1 MTSAPNHV
9 SITDEETIAAMEAAL
24 AAIIDVTERFE
35 ARKVITQAKE
45 LLMTHRKMTEPEAYR
60 WIQKTAMD
68 RRSPMVS
75 IAKTIIES
83 FGSDAGDQLTRVDA
97 LAFGE
102 PCCDDRHHPAVQLH
116 RPGRIPRLRALHP
129 SRSPRSTAAPA
140 GHAARRPAE
149 PPPISRPARR

>member
-9 SITDEETIAAMEAAL
+9 SITDEDTIAEMEAAL

-35 ARKVITQAKE
+35 ARKVITHAKE

-83 FGSDAGDQLTRVDA
+83 FGSDA
-97 LAFGE
+97 
-102 PCCDDRHHPAVQLH
+102 
-116 RPGRIPRLRALHP
+116 
-129 SRSPRSTAAPA
+129 ST
-140 GHAARRPAE
+140 
-149 PPPISRPARR
+149 S

>member
-9 SITDEETIAAMEAAL
+9 SITDEDTIAAMEAAL

-45 LLMTHRKMTEPEAYR
+45 LLMAHRKMTEPEAYR

-83 FGSDAGDQLTRVDA
+83 FGSDA
-97 LAFGE
+97 
-102 PCCDDRHHPAVQLH
+102 
-116 RPGRIPRLRALHP
+116 
-129 SRSPRSTAAPA
+129 ST
-140 GHAARRPAE
+140 
-149 PPPISRPARR
+149 S

>member
-45 LLMTHRKMTEPEAYR
+45 LLMAHRKMTEPEAYR

-83 FGSDAGDQLTRVDA
+83 FGSDA
-97 LAFGE
+97 
-102 PCCDDRHHPAVQLH
+102 
-116 RPGRIPRLRALHP
+116 
-129 SRSPRSTAAPA
+129 ST
-140 GHAARRPAE
+140 
-149 PPPISRPARR
+149 S

>member
-9 SITDEETIAAMEAAL
+9 TTDDEAIAAMEAAL

-35 ARKVITQAKE
+35 ARKVVMQAKE

-68 RRSPMVS
+68 RRSPMLS

-83 FGSDAGDQLTRVDA
+83 FTPDAGT
-97 LAFGE
+97 
-102 PCCDDRHHPAVQLH
+102 
-116 RPGRIPRLRALHP
+116 
-129 SRSPRSTAAPA
+129 S
-140 GHAARRPAE
+140 
-149 PPPISRPARR
+149 

>member
-45 LLMTHRKMTEPEAYR
+45 LLMTHRRMTEPEAYR

-75 IAKTIIES
+75 IAKTIVES
-83 FGSDAGDQLTRVDA
+83 FGSDAGA
-97 LAFGE
+97 
-102 PCCDDRHHPAVQLH
+102 
-116 RPGRIPRLRALHP
+116 
-129 SRSPRSTAAPA
+129 S
-140 GHAARRPAE
+140 
-149 PPPISRPARR
+149 

>member
-9 SITDEETIAAMEAAL
+9 TSTDDEAIAAMEAAL

-35 ARKVITQAKE
+35 ARKVVTQAKE

-68 RRSPMVS
+68 RRSPMLS

-83 FGSDAGDQLTRVDA
+83 FGPDAGT
-97 LAFGE
+97 
-102 PCCDDRHHPAVQLH
+102 
-116 RPGRIPRLRALHP
+116 
-129 SRSPRSTAAPA
+129 S
-140 GHAARRPAE
+140 
-149 PPPISRPARR
+149 

>member
-9 SITDEETIAAMEAAL
+9 SITDEDTIAEMEAAL

-83 FGSDAGDQLTRVDA
+83 FGRDAGN
-97 LAFGE
+97 
-102 PCCDDRHHPAVQLH
+102 
-116 RPGRIPRLRALHP
+116 
-129 SRSPRSTAAPA
+129 S
-140 GHAARRPAE
+140 
-149 PPPISRPARR
+149 

>member
-9 SITDEETIAAMEAAL
+9 SITDEDTIAAMEAAL

-45 LLMTHRKMTEPEAYR
+45 LLMAHRKMTEPEAYR

-83 FGSDAGDQLTRVDA
+83 FGSDAGA
-97 LAFGE
+97 
-102 PCCDDRHHPAVQLH
+102 
-116 RPGRIPRLRALHP
+116 
-129 SRSPRSTAAPA
+129 S
-140 GHAARRPAE
+140 
-149 PPPISRPARR
+149 

>member
-9 SITDEETIAAMEAAL
+9 SITDADTIAEMEAAL

-45 LLMTHRKMTEPEAYR
+45 LLMRQRGMTEPEAYR

-75 IAKTIIES
+75 IAATIIES
-83 FGSDAGDQLTRVDA
+83 FGPDA
-97 LAFGE
+97 
-102 PCCDDRHHPAVQLH
+102 
-116 RPGRIPRLRALHP
+116 
-129 SRSPRSTAAPA
+129 A
-140 GHAARRPAE
+140 G
-149 PPPISRPARR
+149 S

>member
-35 ARKVITQAKE
+35 ARKVITRAKE
-45 LLMTHRKMTEPEAYR
+45 LLMAHRKMTEPEAYR

-83 FGSDAGDQLTRVDA
+83 FGSDAGT
-97 LAFGE
+97 
-102 PCCDDRHHPAVQLH
+102 
-116 RPGRIPRLRALHP
+116 
-129 SRSPRSTAAPA
+129 S
-140 GHAARRPAE
+140 
-149 PPPISRPARR
+149 

>member
-9 SITDEETIAAMEAAL
+9 SITDEDTIAEMEAAL

-75 IAKTIIES
+75 IAATIIES
-83 FGSDAGDQLTRVDA
+83 FGRDAGT
-97 LAFGE
+97 
-102 PCCDDRHHPAVQLH
+102 
-116 RPGRIPRLRALHP
+116 
-129 SRSPRSTAAPA
+129 S
-140 GHAARRPAE
+140 
-149 PPPISRPARR
+149 

>member
-9 SITDEETIAAMEAAL
+9 SITDEDTIAAMEAAL

-45 LLMTHRKMTEPEAYR
+45 LLMAHRKMTEPEAYR

-75 IAKTIIES
+75 IATTIIES
-83 FGSDAGDQLTRVDA
+83 FGRDAG
-97 LAFGE
+97 
-102 PCCDDRHHPAVQLH
+102 PAD
-116 RPGRIPRLRALHP
+116 P
-129 SRSPRSTAAPA
+129 S
-140 GHAARRPAE
+140 
-149 PPPISRPARR
+149 

>member
-9 SITDEETIAAMEAAL
+9 SITDEDTIAEMEAAL

-35 ARKVITQAKE
+35 ARKVITHAKE

-75 IAKTIIES
+75 IANTIIES
-83 FGSDAGDQLTRVDA
+83 FGRD
-97 LAFGE
+97 
-102 PCCDDRHHPAVQLH
+102 
-116 RPGRIPRLRALHP
+116 
-129 SRSPRSTAAPA
+129 
-140 GHAARRPAE
+140 AE
-149 PPPISRPARR
+149 PADPS

>member
-9 SITDEETIAAMEAAL
+9 SITDEDTIAEMEAAL

-45 LLMTHRKMTEPEAYR
+45 LLMAHRKMTEPEAYR

-83 FGSDAGDQLTRVDA
+83 FGSDAG
-97 LAFGE
+97 
-102 PCCDDRHHPAVQLH
+102 
-116 RPGRIPRLRALHP
+116 
-129 SRSPRSTAAPA
+129 
-140 GHAARRPAE
+140 
-149 PPPISRPARR
+149 

>member
-45 LLMTHRKMTEPEAYR
+45 LLMAHRKMTEPEAYR

-83 FGSDAGDQLTRVDA
+83 FGSDAG
-97 LAFGE
+97 
-102 PCCDDRHHPAVQLH
+102 
-116 RPGRIPRLRALHP
+116 
-129 SRSPRSTAAPA
+129 
-140 GHAARRPAE
+140 
-149 PPPISRPARR
+149 